1 MLANP
6 FRINYWQKWLRVAQ
20 ISDKTAVLGPRQIYI
35 LPTRWGLLYG
45 IMLTAM
51 LIGSIN
57 YALSLGY
64 FLTFLLASLGN
75 SAMLYTWRNLV
86 YLQVELLDAQP
97 AFAGESVSVVAII
110 KESKHLTRHAIVS
123 HFSEDAKT
131 YFDILQNEMN
141 RIEIKLNAQQR
152 GWMTLP
158 RLTLYTEF
166 PLSLLHAWAYVQCPL
181 RVMVYPTPANISTT
195 PMNFTTFAN
204 QGDFHTPFG
213 DDEFI
218 GHKAYQTGD
227 APSRVDWKASSRGV
241 GMLSKQYSGYAQS
254 SIWLNWE
261 NTAGVPYEERIS
273 IMTRW
278 VIEANKANLSFG
290 IKLPQQTL
298 APSQGERHYVQ
309 VLSLLALMP

>member
-20 ISDKTAVLGPRQIYI
+20 SSNKAAVLGPRQIYI
-35 LPTRWGLLYG
+35 IPTRWGLLYG

-86 YLQVELLDAQP
+86 YLQVVFLDAKP
-97 AFAGESVSVVAII
+97 VFAGEAVSIIAII
-110 KESKHLTRHAIVS
+110 KESKDLNRHAIVS

-131 YFDILQNEMN
+131 YSDIIQNKEN
-141 RIEIKLNAQQR
+141 RIEIKLITQQR

-181 RVMVYPTPANISTT
+181 RVMVYPMPANVLTS
-195 PMNFTTFAN
+195 PVNFSTFAI
-204 QGDFHTPFG
+204 QGDFYSPFG
-213 DDEFI
+213 DDEFN
-218 GHKAYQTGD
+218 GHKSYQIGD

-241 GMLSKQYSGYAQS
+241 GMLSKQYSGYAQN
-254 SIWLNWE
+254 SIWFNWE
-261 NTAGVPYEERIS
+261 NTAGAAYEERIS

-290 IKLPQQTL
+290 IILPQQTL

-309 VLSLLALMP
+309 SLSLLALMP

>member
-20 ISDKTAVLGPRQIYI
+20 ISNKTAVLGPRQIYI

-45 IMLTAM
+45 IMLIAM

-86 YLQVELLDAQP
+86 YLEVELLDAKP
-97 AFAGESVSVVAII
+97 VFAGDTLSIVAII
-110 KESKHLTRHAIVS
+110 KESKQLTRHAIVS
-123 HFSEDAKT
+123 HFSEEAKT
-131 YFDILQNEMN
+131 FSDIFKNEEN
-141 RIEIKLNAQQR
+141 RIEIKHNTLQR

-195 PMNFTTFAN
+195 PVNFATFAN
-204 QGDFHTPFG
+204 QGNFNSPFG
-213 DDEFI
+213 DDEFN
-218 GHKAYQTGD
+218 GHKTYQTGD

-254 SIWLNWE
+254 TIWLNWE
-261 NTAGVPYEERIS
+261 NTEGVAYEERIS

-278 VIEANKANLSFG
+278 VIEAKKANLSFG

-298 APSQGERHYVQ
+298 PPSQGERHYVQ
-309 VLSLLALMP
+309 ALSLLALMP